1 MPKAFTLIELLVV
14 VAILGILST
23 IGVITYIE
31 FIASS
36 HKKKAEL
43 TINTIYSEQLEYQS
57 NNNGYC
63 ISDCNSKSGI
73 VNNLLDGVDN
83 LSEQKYN
90 FTISGNTSNQ
100 TFTIQARHQT
110 SGCTLTLTEKS
121 KFKESGC

>member
-1 MPKAFTLIELLVV
+1 MPKAFTLIELLIVI
-14 VAILGILST
+14 ALLGILST
-23 IGVITYIE
+23 IGVVSFTGH
-31 FIASS
+31 IATT
-36 HKKKAEL
+36 HKKKAEV
-43 TINTIYSEQLEYQS
+43 TINSLYLAQSEYQS
-57 NNNGYC
+57 NNSEYC
-63 ISDCNSKSGI
+63 INECNSTAKI

-121 KFKESGC
+121 KFNESGC

>member
-23 IGVITYIE
+23 IGVITYLE
-31 FIASS
+31 FIATS

-121 KFKESGC
+121 KFNESGC

>member
-14 VAILGILST
+14 VAILGILSA
-23 IGVITYIE
+23 IGVIT
-31 FIASS
+31 FTGNIATS
-36 HKKKAEL
+36 HKKKAEVA
-43 TINTIYSEQLEYQS
+43 INAIYLAQSEYQS

-121 KFKESGC
+121 KFNESGC

>member
-14 VAILGILST
+14 IAILGILST
-23 IGVITYIE
+23 IGVITYLE

-43 TINTIYSEQLEYQS
+43 TINTIYSEQFEYQS
-57 NNNGYC
+57 NNNEYC

-73 VNNLLDGVDN
+73 VNKLFDGVDK

-90 FTISGNTSNQ
+90 FTISGNQSNQ

-121 KFKESGC
+121 KFGESGC

>member
-1 MPKAFTLIELLVV
+1 MPKGFTLIELLVV

-23 IGVITYIE
+23 IGVIAFTGH
-31 FIASS
+31 IATA

-73 VNNLLDGVDN
+73 VNNLLDGVDK

-110 SGCTLTLTEKS
+110 SGCTLTLTEKN
-121 KFKESGC
+121 KFDENGC

>member
-23 IGVITYIE
+23 IGVITYLE

-43 TINTIYSEQLEYQS
+43 TINTIYSEQFEYQS
-57 NNNGYC
+57 NNNEYC

-73 VNNLLDGVDN
+73 VNNLLDGVDK

-121 KFKESGC
+121 KFNESGC

>member
-23 IGVITYIE
+23 IGVITYLE
-31 FIASS
+31 FIATS

-110 SGCTLTLTEKS
+110 SGCTLTLTEKN
-121 KFKESGC
+121 KFDENGC

>member
-23 IGVITYIE
+23 IGVITFIE
-31 FIASS
+31 HIATS

-110 SGCTLTLTEKS
+110 SGCTLTLTEKN
-121 KFKESGC
+121 KFDENGC

>member
-23 IGVITYIE
+23 IGVITYLE

-90 FTISGNTSNQ
+90 FTISGNINSQ

-110 SGCTLTLTEKS
+110 SGCTLKLTEKS
-121 KFKESGC
+121 KFTESGC

>member
-14 VAILGILST
+14 VAILGILSS
-23 IGVITYIE
+23 IGVIVFIE
-31 FIASS
+31 HIATA

-73 VNNLLDGVDN
+73 VNNLLDGVDK

-90 FTISGNTSNQ
+90 FTISGNQSNQ

-121 KFKESGC
+121 KFSESGC

>member
-23 IGVITYIE
+23 IGDIKFTGH
-31 FIASS
+31 IATS

-73 VNNLLDGVDN
+73 VNNLLDGVDK
-83 LSEQKYN
+83 LSEQK
-90 FTISGNTSNQ
+90 
-100 TFTIQARHQT
+100 
-110 SGCTLTLTEKS
+110 
-121 KFKESGC
+121 

>member
-1 MPKAFTLIELLVV
+1 MPKGFTLIELLVV
-14 VAILGILST
+14 IAILGILSS
-23 IGVITYIE
+23 IGVIAFTE
-31 FIASS
+31 HIATS

-73 VNNLLDGVDN
+73 VDNLLDGVDK
-83 LSEQKYN
+83 LTEQKYN
-90 FTISGNTSNQ
+90 FTISGNTSSQ

-110 SGCTLTLTEKS
+110 SGCTLTLTEKN
-121 KFKESGC
+121 KFDVNGC

>member
-23 IGVITYIE
+23 IGVITYLE

-73 VNNLLDGVDN
+73 VNNLLHGVDN

-90 FTISGNTSNQ
+90 FTISGNINSQ

-121 KFKESGC
+121 KFDENGC

>member
-36 HKKKAEL
+36 HKTKAEL
-43 TINTIYSEQLEYQS
+43 TINTIYSAQSEYQS

-73 VNNLLDGVDN
+73 VNNLLDGVDK

-90 FTISGNTSNQ
+90 FTISGNTSSQ

-121 KFKESGC
+121 KFNESGC

>member
-23 IGVITYIE
+23 IGVITYLE
-31 FIASS
+31 FIATS

-73 VNNLLDGVDN
+73 VNNLLDGADN

>member
-23 IGVITYIE
+23 IGVIQFIDYI
-31 FIASS
+31 ATS

-43 TINTIYSEQLEYQS
+43 TINSIYSAQSEYQS
-57 NNNGYC
+57 NNNEYC

-73 VNNLLDGVDN
+73 VNNLLDGVDK